1 MVRSEPVGVALQ
13 GLDLTDK
20 RPIYDH
26 VERFEKGLR
35 LYREEKFQEAL
46 KQVRLDTRPARP
58 IWLSRPA

>member
-1 MVRSEPVGVALQ
+1 MRSEPVGVALQ

-46 KQVRLDTRPARP
+46 KQVRLDTRHPV
-58 IWLSRPA
+58 SRPA

>member
-1 MVRSEPVGVALQ
+1 MGVALQ

-46 KQVRLDTRPARP
+46 KQVRLGTRPARP
-58 IWLSRPA
+58 IRLSRPA

>member
-1 MVRSEPVGVALQ
+1 MGVALQ

-46 KQVRLDTRPARP
+46 KQVRLAPRPVSAPR
-58 IWLSRPA
+58 RA